1 MANYASKV
9 IDIALGEVGYLE
21 KKSNSNLDSK
31 TANAGTANYTKY
43 GRDMHKL
50 YPSVMDFPAA
60 WCDAFVDWCFQK
72 AYGVSN
78 AKGLLGGDFNDYTP
92 SSAQL
97 YKNKGAWGIK
107 PRKGAQIFFKNNTRI
122 CHTGLVYDF
131 DSKYV
136 YTVEGNTSGA
146 SGVIANGGGV
156 CKKKYALTN
165 SSIAGYGYPN
175 YDVESVKTSTDEKNT
190 CDNEKI
196 VWDYLYKK
204 LGNPY
209 AVAGLMGN
217 LYAESG
223 LKPTN
228 VQNSYERK
236 LGFTDEVYTAAVDGG
251 KYDNFVRDSAGYGL
265 AQWTYWSRK
274 ENLLDYARN
283 KGKSIGDLNMQ
294 LEFLYKE
301 LTTSYK
307 AMTQLLCQSDSVR
320 SASDIVLTK
329 FEKPADQSEKV
340 KVKRSEYGQKYYD
353 KYAKKTATVQKKPV
367 VKVDAAQKKDKTLVG
382 SYKVTASSLHI
393 RVGAGTNKTSLGIL
407 KNGEVVN
414 NYGFYS
420 VASNDVK
427 WLYVKTDDG
436 IVGFCSSR
444 YLKKC

>member
-9 IDIALGEVGYLE
+9 IDIALNEVGYLE

-165 SSIAGYGYPN
+165 SKIAGYGYPN
-175 YDVESVKTSTDEKNT
+175 YDNEPVKSST
-190 CDNEKI
+190 
-196 VWDYLYKK
+196 V
-204 LGNPY
+204 
-209 AVAGLMGN
+209 
-217 LYAESG
+217 
-223 LKPTN
+223 TN
-228 VQNSYERK
+228 
-236 LGFTDEVYTAAVDGG
+236 
-251 KYDNFVRDSAGYGL
+251 
-265 AQWTYWSRK
+265 
-274 ENLLDYARN
+274 
-283 KGKSIGDLNMQ
+283 
-294 LEFLYKE
+294 
-301 LTTSYK
+301 
-307 AMTQLLCQSDSVR
+307 
-320 SASDIVLTK
+320 
-329 FEKPADQSEKV
+329 
-340 KVKRSEYGQKYYD
+340 
-353 KYAKKTATVQKKPV
+353 VQKKPT
-367 VKVDAAQKKDKTLVG
+367 VKVDAAQKTDKNLVG

-393 RVGAGTNKTSLGIL
+393 RAGAGTNKTSLGIL

-420 VASNDVK
+420 VASDNVK